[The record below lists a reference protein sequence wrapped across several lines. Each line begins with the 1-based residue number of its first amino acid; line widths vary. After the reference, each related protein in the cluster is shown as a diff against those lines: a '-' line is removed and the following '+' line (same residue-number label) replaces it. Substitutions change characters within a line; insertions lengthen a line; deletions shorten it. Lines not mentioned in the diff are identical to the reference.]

1 MVLCTALGI
10 LTTAVRFTQ
19 CFAYPRPLTVVSL
32 FAVLVIITALANFTL
47 ARAIF
52 TVPSLRT
59 VVVVIA
65 GTLIVRAAAPIIIA
79 VISALAM
86 IVRIATSLW
95 VKRRKKAAIG
105 ESLFTIFASLA

>member
-19 CFAYPRPLTVVSL
+19 CFAYPRPLTVVSR
-32 FAVLVIITALANFTL
+32 FAVVLIITALANFTP
-47 ARAIF
+47 ARAII

-59 VVVVIA
+59 MVVVTA
-65 GTLIVRAAAPIIIA
+65 GTLVVRAAAIITA
-79 VISALAM
+79 VISALAL

-95 VKRRKKAAIG
+95 VKRRKKAATG
-105 ESLFTIFASLA
+105 ESLFTIFASLQ